1 MRTTNYFITSVIIR
15 RPYLKKEWIEYV
27 LNNPIRVEIQP
38 NNRIRHWAFISEAQK
53 YLRVVTE
60 PDGQTVHNAFFDRS
74 FKPWTIRGK
83 TLVFQ
88 YYPDTDMLYI
98 KLAEGA
104 SIESAEASSGI
115 VFDFNE
121 NNQVIGIEI
130 EDASKFIDLSK
141 LELRALPISN
151 LIFSE
156 IIHTEA

>member
-1 MRTTNYFITSVIIR
+1 
-15 RPYLKKEWIEYV
+15 
-27 LNNPIRVEIQP
+27 
-38 NNRIRHWAFISEAQK
+38 
-53 YLRVVTE
+53 
-60 PDGQTVHNAFFDRS
+60 
-74 FKPWTIRGK
+74 
-83 TLVFQ
+83 LVFQ